1 MVGVMARSIFM
12 LRHKAS
18 SPYDFN
24 IQFPM
29 YTKFITHVY
38 DVTLN
43 TPMRQY
49 CVTSMAPSTG
59 HRNSVKH
66 PIYMTF
72 MFFPPYHTLQDDMQ
86 LKGEHTLWQRHRRS
100 IMKTKLTTNLFEGLF
115 TCSPFCF
122 YFSVHYLIPAGAG
135 HQMIKDQL
143 PHSSPEHIGQY
154 AVIVT
159 VPHVGHRKWLLTPSC
174 TVPNMEDV
182 YTIHTTTMVVI
193 PVL

>member
-1 MVGVMARSIFM
+1 MKRYHKLLPTSNMVGVMARSIFM

-100 IMKTKLTTNLFEGLF
+100 IMKTNLTTNLFEGLF
-115 TCSPFCF
+115 TCSVFTILFLLQCTLFNTGRSRPPNDKGPTSSFQPWTHRPIC
-122 YFSVHYLIPAGAG
+122 S
-135 HQMIKDQL
+135 
-143 PHSSPEHIGQY
+143 HSHSATGW
-154 AVIVT
+154 T
-159 VPHVGHRKWLLTPSC
+159 
-174 TVPNMEDV
+174 
-182 YTIHTTTMVVI
+182 
-193 PVL
+193 